1 MIIQSEPNDSP
12 LKAAILRL
20 GGFHTQMSFLGCIGH
35 VMQST
40 GLFEVLE
47 NIYASTTIEHMMTGK
62 AVSRAVRGHFI
73 VDCALYTIM
82 FSRLVGVPAL
92 QTLDSDETSSTTKK
106 SADLN
111 VGDDDESNNDSG
123 DLTAKR
129 RFQEALTLYT
139 GILEDKI
146 GIDDV
151 LHDENLTEINH
162 LVRKEMERLSKYP
175 TAKLWIQYLD
185 MIDIM
190 RRFIKAERTG
200 NWHLHLHCVQEML
213 PFFAATGHKSVP

>member
-1 MIIQSEPNDSP
+1 
-12 LKAAILRL
+12 
-20 GGFHTQMSFLGCIGH
+20 MSFLGCIGH

-82 FSRLVGVPAL
+82 LSRLVGVPAL

-111 VGDDDESNNDSG
+111 VGDDDESNND
-123 DLTAKR
+123 
-129 RFQEALTLYT
+129 
-139 GILEDKI
+139 
-146 GIDDV
+146 
-151 LHDENLTEINH
+151 
-162 LVRKEMERLSKYP
+162 
-175 TAKLWIQYLD
+175 
-185 MIDIM
+185 
-190 RRFIKAERTG
+190 
-200 NWHLHLHCVQEML
+200 C
-213 PFFAATGHKSVP
+213 